1 MKEYTDKQLL
11 QMSKTEL
18 VEKYRLLEMGKAD
31 LLEKYRELESSIKE
45 EQGSDEHIAVDNIT
59 AEINVELLAEQIAE
73 ALRKSNAHAMRKVGS
88 F

>member
-18 VEKYRLLEMGKAD
+18 
-31 LLEKYRELESSIKE
+31 LEKYRELEASIKE
-45 EQGSDEHIAVDNIT
+45 EQGSDEHIAVENT
-59 AEINVELLAEQIAE
+59 TTNINVELLAEQIAE
-73 ALRKSNAHAMRKVGS
+73 ALSKSNAAAMRKVGS

>member
-18 VEKYRLLEMGKAD
+18 
-31 LLEKYRELESSIKE
+31 LEKYRELEASIKE
-45 EQGSDEHIAVDNIT
+45 EQGSDEHIPVDNVT

-73 ALRKSNAHAMRKVGS
+73 ALRKSNVEAMRKVGL

>member
-18 VEKYRLLEMGKAD
+18 
-31 LLEKYRELESSIKE
+31 LEKYRELEASINVVE
-45 EQGSDEHIAVDNIT
+45 EAVSPDPIQET
-59 AEINVELLAEQIAE
+59 SINVELLAEQIAE
-73 ALRKSNAHAMRKVGS
+73 ALSKSNAAAMRKVGL

>member
-18 VEKYRLLEMGKAD
+18 
-31 LLEKYRELESSIKE
+31 LEKYRELEASINVVTE
-45 EQGSDEHIAVDNIT
+45 AVSPDPIQET
-59 AEINVELLAEQIAE
+59 SINVELLAEQIAE
-73 ALRKSNAHAMRKVGS
+73 ALRKSNAEAMRKVGS

>member
-18 VEKYRLLEMGKAD
+18 
-31 LLEKYRELESSIKE
+31 LEKYRELEASINVVEEAASPEPIKE
-45 EQGSDEHIAVDNIT
+45 V
-59 AEINVELLAEQIAE
+59 EINVELLAEQIAE
-73 ALRKSNAHAMRKVGS
+73 ALRKSNVEAMRKVGS

>member
-18 VEKYRLLEMGKAD
+18 
-31 LLEKYRELESSIKE
+31 LEKYRELEASIKE
-45 EQGSDEHIAVDNIT
+45 EQGSDEHIPVDNVT

-73 ALRKSNAHAMRKVGS
+73 ALSKSNAAAMRKVGS